1 MKKKVFLEKDCKKL
15 LFIVNP
21 VAGRKLYKKVF
32 PEMIQ
37 EFMEAGYL
45 VTTYLTQS
53 PSDAERY
60 AALCGADYDRVVC
73 LGGDGT
79 FAQAVAGLK
88 QCGKDMPVGYIP
100 AGSSNDFGA
109 LHGLSTDLVTA
120 AHDAVTGGV
129 KAVDCGT
136 FNDKLFIY
144 VAAFG
149 AFVATSYVT
158 PQDLKNAL
166 GRPAY
171 FLDVMREL
179 PRIKAEHMKVTANG
193 QTFEG
198 NYIFGAI
205 TNNTSVSGVV
215 SLPEG
220 TVVTDDGEFEVVL
233 IENLKTLPE
242 LGDTVYS
249 VLSGDFISKNITFFH
264 ASELTIEADNP
275 IDWTLD
281 GEYHQGPK
289 RHRLLYLLPIISF
302 SAPPGPARPQG
313 GCRPG

>member
-1 MKKKVFLEKDCKKL
+1 MKNKVLLEKDSKRL

-21 VAGRKLYKKVF
+21 VAGRKLYKKYF

-37 EFMEAGYL
+37 QFMEAGYL

-79 FAQAVAGLK
+79 FAQVVAGLK
-88 QCGKDMPVGYIP
+88 RCGKDMPVGYVP
-100 AGSSNDFGA
+100 AGSSNDFGS
-109 LHGLSTDLVTA
+109 LHGLSADLVTA
-120 AHDAVTGGV
+120 AHDAVTGQV
-129 KAVDCGT
+129 KAVDMGT
-136 FNDKLFIY
+136 FNDRFFVY

-171 FLDVMREL
+171 FLDVVREL
-179 PRIKAEHMKVTANG
+179 PRIKAEHLKVTANG

-205 TNNTSVSGVV
+205 TNNTNVSGVV

-233 IENLKTLPE
+233 IESLTTLPE
-242 LGDTVYS
+242 LSDAVYS
-249 VLSGDFISKNITFFH
+249 VLSGDFISQQITFFH
-264 ASELTIEADNP
+264 ARELTIEADNP
-275 IDWTLD
+275 MDWTLD
-281 GEYHQGPK
+281 GEYHRGDRVVKIENHKQSLKVYVPEAEAPGEP
-289 RHRLLYLLPIISF
+289 LP
-302 SAPPGPARPQG
+302 
-313 GCRPG
+313 

>member
-1 MKKKVFLEKDCKKL
+1 MKKKVFLDKNSKKL

-21 VAGRKLYKKVF
+21 VAGRKIYKRFF

-37 EFMEAGYL
+37 QFMEAGYL

-53 PSDAERY
+53 PDDAERY

-79 FAQAVAGLK
+79 FAQVVSGIK
-88 QCGKDMPVGYIP
+88 QCGKDMPIGYIP
-100 AGSSNDFGA
+100 AGSSNDFGS
-109 LHGLSTDLVTA
+109 LHGLSSDLVAA
-120 AHDAVTGGV
+120 AHDAVTGRV

-136 FNDKLFIY
+136 FNDRLFIY

-149 AFVATSYVT
+149 AFIATSYVT
-158 PQDLKNAL
+158 SQDLKNAL

-179 PRIKAEHMKVTANG
+179 PRIKAEHMRITANG
-193 QTFEG
+193 QTYEG
-198 NYIFGAI
+198 DYIFGAV

-220 TVVTDDGEFEVVL
+220 TVVTDDGKFEVVL
-233 IENLKTLPE
+233 IENLTTLPE
-242 LGDTVYS
+242 LSDTVYS
-249 VLSGDFISKNITFFH
+249 VLSGDFISQQITFFH
-264 ASELTIEADNP
+264 ASEITIESDNP

-281 GEYHQGPK
+281 GEYQKGD
-289 RHRLLYLLPIISF
+289 LLVKIKNHKQALHVYTPEASVPEEPLP
-302 SAPPGPARPQG
+302 
-313 GCRPG
+313 

>member
-1 MKKKVFLEKDCKKL
+1 MKKKVLLEKDSQKL

-79 FAQAVAGLK
+79 FAQVVAGLK

-198 NYIFGAI
+198 DYIFGAI

-264 ASELTIEADNP
+264 ASEITIEADNP

-281 GEYHQGPK
+281 GEYHQGDLVVKIENHKQSLKVYVPEAAAPEEP
-289 RHRLLYLLPIISF
+289 LP
-302 SAPPGPARPQG
+302 
-313 GCRPG
+313 

>member
-79 FAQAVAGLK
+79 FAQVVAGLK

-220 TVVTDDGEFEVVL
+220 TVVTDDGEFEVVR

-281 GEYHQGPK
+281 GEYHQGDLVVKIENHKQSLKVYVPEAAAPEEP
-289 RHRLLYLLPIISF
+289 LP
-302 SAPPGPARPQG
+302 
-313 GCRPG
+313 

>member
-1 MKKKVFLEKDCKKL
+1 MKKKAFLEKDSKRL

-21 VAGRKLYKKVF
+21 VAGRKLYKRSF

-37 EFMEAGYL
+37 AFMEAGYL

-79 FAQAVAGLK
+79 FAQVVAGLK
-88 QCGKDMPVGYIP
+88 QCGKDVAVGYIP
-100 AGSSNDFGA
+100 AGSSHDFGA
-109 LHGLSTDLVTA
+109 LHGLSADLVTA
-120 AHDAVTGGV
+120 ARDAASDHI

-136 FNDKLFIY
+136 FNDRLFIY

-149 AFVATSYVT
+149 AFIATAYAT

-179 PRIKAEHMKVTANG
+179 PRIKAEHMKITANG

-198 NYIFGAI
+198 DYIFGAI

-220 TVVTDDGEFEVVL
+220 SVVTDDGKFEVVL

-242 LGDTVYS
+242 LSDAVYS
-249 VLSGDFISKNITFFH
+249 VLSGDFISKQITFLH
-264 ASELTIEADNP
+264 ASEILIESNNP

-281 GEYHQGPK
+281 GEYQKGDLVVKIENHQQALRVYVPEQGVPEEP
-289 RHRLLYLLPIISF
+289 LP
-302 SAPPGPARPQG
+302 
-313 GCRPG
+313 

>member
-1 MKKKVFLEKDCKKL
+1 MKKKVFLEKDSKKL

-53 PSDAERY
+53 PRDAERY

-79 FAQAVAGLK
+79 FAQVVSGLK
-88 QCGKDMPVGYIP
+88 HCGKDMAVGYIP
-100 AGSSNDFGA
+100 AGSSNDFGS
-109 LHGLSTDLVTA
+109 LHGLSSDLVTA
-120 AHDAVTGGV
+120 AHDAVTGQI
-129 KAVDCGT
+129 KAVDSGT
-136 FNDKLFIY
+136 FNDKPFIY

-179 PRIKAEHMKVTANG
+179 PRIKAEHLKVTANG
-193 QTFEG
+193 RTFEG
-198 NYIFGAI
+198 DYIFGAV

-220 TVVTDDGEFEVVL
+220 TVITDDGKFEVVL
-233 IENLKTLPE
+233 SENLTTLPE
-242 LGDTVYS
+242 LSDAVYS
-249 VLSGDFISKNITFFH
+249 VLSGDFVSQQITFFH
-264 ASELTIEADNP
+264 ASELTIEAEGP
-275 IDWTLD
+275 MDWTLD
-281 GEYHQGPK
+281 GEYHRGDKLVEIVNHKQSLKVYVPEAVAPGEP
-289 RHRLLYLLPIISF
+289 LP
-302 SAPPGPARPQG
+302 
-313 GCRPG
+313 

>member
-1 MKKKVFLEKDCKKL
+1 MKKKVFLDKDSKKL

-21 VAGRKLYKKVF
+21 VAGRKVYKRFF

-37 EFMEAGYL
+37 QFMEAGYL

-53 PSDAERY
+53 PDDAERY

-79 FAQAVAGLK
+79 FAQVVSGIK
-88 QCGKDMPVGYIP
+88 QCGKDMPIGYIP
-100 AGSSNDFGA
+100 AGSSNDFGS
-109 LHGLSTDLVTA
+109 LHGLSSDLVAA
-120 AHDAVTGGV
+120 AHDAVTGRV

-136 FNDKLFIY
+136 FNDRLFIY

-149 AFVATSYVT
+149 AFIATSYVT
-158 PQDLKNAL
+158 SQDLKNAL

-179 PRIKAEHMKVTANG
+179 PRIKAEHMRITANG
-193 QTFEG
+193 QTYEG
-198 NYIFGAI
+198 DYIFGAV

-220 TVVTDDGEFEVVL
+220 TVVTDDGKFEVL
-233 IENLKTLPE
+233 IENLTTLPE
-242 LGDTVYS
+242 LSDTVYS
-249 VLSGDFISKNITFFH
+249 VLSGDFISQQITFFH
-264 ASELTIEADNP
+264 ASEITIESDNP

-281 GEYHQGPK
+281 GEYQKGD
-289 RHRLLYLLPIISF
+289 LLVKIKNHKQALHVYAPEAGVPEEPLP
-302 SAPPGPARPQG
+302 
-313 GCRPG
+313 

>member
-1 MKKKVFLEKDCKKL
+1 MKKKVFLDRDSKKL

-21 VAGRKLYKKVF
+21 VAGRKLYKRYF

-37 EFMEAGYL
+37 KFMEAGYL
-45 VTTYLTQS
+45 VTTYLTQG
-53 PSDAERY
+53 PEDAERY

-79 FAQAVAGLK
+79 FAQVVAGLK

-281 GEYHQGPK
+281 GEYHQGDLVVKIENHKQSLKVYVPEAAAPEEP
-289 RHRLLYLLPIISF
+289 LP
-302 SAPPGPARPQG
+302 
-313 GCRPG
+313 

>member
-1 MKKKVFLEKDCKKL
+1 MKKKVMLEKDSQRL

-21 VAGRKLYKKVF
+21 VAGRKVYKKVF

-37 EFMEAGYL
+37 QFMEAGYL

-79 FAQAVAGLK
+79 FAQVVSGLRR
-88 QCGKDMPVGYIP
+88 CGKDMPVGYIP

-120 AHDAVTGGV
+120 AHDAVTGHV
-129 KAVDCGT
+129 KAVDLGT
-136 FNDKLFIY
+136 FNEKPFVY

-193 QTFEG
+193 QTYEG
-198 NYIFGAI
+198 NYIFGAV
-205 TNNTSVSGVV
+205 TNNISVSGVV

-220 TVVTDDGEFEVVL
+220 TVVTDDGKFEVVL

-242 LGDTVYS
+242 LSDAVYS
-249 VLSGDFISKNITFFH
+249 VLSGDFISQQITFFH
-264 ASELTIEADNP
+264 ASEITIEADNP
-275 IDWTLD
+275 LDWTLD
-281 GEYHQGPK
+281 GEYQKGDLTVTIRNHKQALRVYAPETSV
-289 RHRLLYLLPIISF
+289 LP
-302 SAPPGPARPQG
+302 
-313 GCRPG
+313 

>member
-79 FAQAVAGLK
+79 FAQVVAGLK

-129 KAVDCGT
+129 KTVDCGT

-281 GEYHQGPK
+281 GEYHQGDLVVKIENHKQSLKVYVPEAAAPGEP
-289 RHRLLYLLPIISF
+289 LP
-302 SAPPGPARPQG
+302 
-313 GCRPG
+313 

>member
-1 MKKKVFLEKDCKKL
+1 MKKKVFLDKDSKKL

-21 VAGRKLYKKVF
+21 VAGRKVYKRFF

-37 EFMEAGYL
+37 QFMEAGYL

-53 PSDAERY
+53 PDDAERY

-79 FAQAVAGLK
+79 FAQVVSGIK
-88 QCGKDMPVGYIP
+88 QCGKDMPIGYIP
-100 AGSSNDFGA
+100 AGSSNDFGS
-109 LHGLSTDLVTA
+109 LHGLSSDLVAA
-120 AHDAVTGGV
+120 AHDAVTGRV

-136 FNDKLFIY
+136 FNDRLFIY

-149 AFVATSYVT
+149 AFIATSYVT
-158 PQDLKNAL
+158 SQDLKNAL

-179 PRIKAEHMKVTANG
+179 PRIKAEHMRITANG
-193 QTFEG
+193 QTYEG
-198 NYIFGAI
+198 DYIFGAV

-220 TVVTDDGEFEVVL
+220 TVVTDDGKFEVVL
-233 IENLKTLPE
+233 IENLTTLPE
-242 LGDTVYS
+242 LSDTVYS
-249 VLSGDFISKNITFFH
+249 VLSGDFISQQITFFH
-264 ASELTIEADNP
+264 ASEITIESDNP

-281 GEYHQGPK
+281 GEYQKGN
-289 RHRLLYLLPIISF
+289 LLVKIKNHKQALHVYTPEAGVPEEPLP
-302 SAPPGPARPQG
+302 
-313 GCRPG
+313 

>member
-73 LGGDGT
+73 LGCDGT
-79 FAQAVAGLK
+79 FAQVVAGLK

-281 GEYHQGPK
+281 GEYHQGDLVVKIENHKQSLKVYVPEAAAPEEP
-289 RHRLLYLLPIISF
+289 LP
-302 SAPPGPARPQG
+302 
-313 GCRPG
+313 

>member
-1 MKKKVFLEKDCKKL
+1 MKKKFFLEKDCKKL

-79 FAQAVAGLK
+79 FAQVVAGLK

-171 FLDVMREL
+171 FLDVMRGL

-281 GEYHQGPK
+281 GEYHQGDLVVKIENHKQSLKVYVPEAAA
-289 RHRLLYLLPIISF
+289 LEEPLP
-302 SAPPGPARPQG
+302 
-313 GCRPG
+313 

>member
-1 MKKKVFLEKDCKKL
+1 MKKKVLLEKDSQRL

-79 FAQAVAGLK
+79 FAQVVAGLRR
-88 QCGKDMPVGYIP
+88 CGRDMPVGYIP

-109 LHGLSTDLVTA
+109 LHGLSSDMVTA
-120 AHDAVTGGV
+120 ARDAVTGHV
-129 KAVDCGT
+129 KAIDSGT
-136 FNDKLFIY
+136 FNDRPFVY

-179 PRIKAEHMKVTANG
+179 PRIKAEHLRVTANG
-193 QTFEG
+193 RTFEG

-205 TNNTSVSGVV
+205 TNNVSVSGVV

-220 TVVTDDGEFEVVL
+220 AVVTDDGAFEVVL
-233 IENLKTLPE
+233 IENLTTLPE
-242 LGDTVYS
+242 LSDTVYS
-249 VLSGDFISKNITFFH
+249 VLTGDFISQQITFFH
-264 ASELTIEADNP
+264 ASELTIEADEAM
-275 IDWTLD
+275 DWTLD
-281 GEYHQGPK
+281 GEYHRGDLVVK
-289 RHRLLYLLPIISF
+289 IENHRQSLKVYVPEAGVPEEPLP
-302 SAPPGPARPQG
+302 
-313 GCRPG
+313 

>member
-79 FAQAVAGLK
+79 FAQVVAGLK

-249 VLSGDFISKNITFFH
+249 VLSGDFISKSITFFH

-281 GEYHQGPK
+281 GEYHQGDLVVKIENHKQSLKVYVPEAAAPEEP
-289 RHRLLYLLPIISF
+289 LP
-302 SAPPGPARPQG
+302 
-313 GCRPG
+313 

>member
-1 MKKKVFLEKDCKKL
+1 MKKKAVLDRDSKRL

-21 VAGRKLYKKVF
+21 VAGRKLYKRYF

-37 EFMEAGYL
+37 VFMEAGYL

-53 PSDAERY
+53 PDDAERY

-79 FAQAVAGLK
+79 FAQVLSGLR

-100 AGSSNDFGA
+100 AGSSNDFGN
-109 LHGLSTDLVTA
+109 LHGLSSDLVTA
-120 AHDAVTGGV
+120 AHDAVTGRV
-129 KAVDCGT
+129 KQVDYGT
-136 FNDKLFIY
+136 FNGQLFVY

-149 AFVATSYVT
+149 AFSATAYATS
-158 PQDLKNAL
+158 QDLKNAL

-220 TVVTDDGEFEVVL
+220 TVVTDDGAFEVVL
-233 IENLKTLPE
+233 IENLTTLPE
-242 LGDTVYS
+242 LGDAVYS
-249 VLSGDFISKNITFFH
+249 VLSGDFISKQITFFH

-281 GEYHQGPK
+281 GEYHRAGLVVEIQNHKQSLHVYVPEEAA
-289 RHRLLYLLPIISF
+289 YEEPLP
-302 SAPPGPARPQG
+302 
-313 GCRPG
+313 

>member
-79 FAQAVAGLK
+79 FAQVVAGLK

-129 KAVDCGT
+129 KAVDCGI

-281 GEYHQGPK
+281 GEYHQGDLVVKIENHKQSLKVYVPEAAAPEEP
-289 RHRLLYLLPIISF
+289 LP
-302 SAPPGPARPQG
+302 
-313 GCRPG
+313 

>member
-1 MKKKVFLEKDCKKL
+1 MKQKVLLERDSKKL

-21 VAGRKLYKKVF
+21 VAGRKIYKKFF
-32 PEMIQ
+32 PEIIQ
-37 EFMEAGYL
+37 AFMEAGYL

-79 FAQAVAGLK
+79 FAQVVAGLRR
-88 QCGKDMPVGYIP
+88 CGRDMPVGYIP

-109 LHGLSTDLVTA
+109 LHGLSSDMVTA
-120 AHDAVTGGV
+120 ARDAVTGHV
-129 KAVDCGT
+129 KAIDSGT
-136 FNDKLFIY
+136 FNDRPFVY

-179 PRIKAEHMKVTANG
+179 PRIKAEHLRVTANG
-193 QTFEG
+193 RTFEG

-205 TNNTSVSGVV
+205 TNNVSVSGVV

-220 TVVTDDGEFEVVL
+220 AVVTDDGAFEVVL
-233 IENLKTLPE
+233 IENLTTLPE
-242 LGDTVYS
+242 LSDTVYS
-249 VLSGDFISKNITFFH
+249 VLTGDFISQQITFFH

-275 IDWTLD
+275 MDWTLD
-281 GEYHQGPK
+281 GEYHRGDLVVK
-289 RHRLLYLLPIISF
+289 IENHRQSLKVYVPEEAAPEEPLP
-302 SAPPGPARPQG
+302 
-313 GCRPG
+313 

>member
-1 MKKKVFLEKDCKKL
+1 MKKKFFLEKDCKKL

-79 FAQAVAGLK
+79 FAQVVAGLK

-281 GEYHQGPK
+281 GEYHQGDLVVKIENHKQSLKVYVPEAAA
-289 RHRLLYLLPIISF
+289 LEEPLP
-302 SAPPGPARPQG
+302 
-313 GCRPG
+313 

>member
-1 MKKKVFLEKDCKKL
+1 MKKKVSLDKDSKKL

-21 VAGRKLYKKVF
+21 VAGRKVYKRYF

-37 EFMEAGYL
+37 QFMEAGYL

-53 PSDAERY
+53 PDDAERY

-79 FAQAVAGLK
+79 FAQVVAGLK

-281 GEYHQGPK
+281 GEYHQGDLVVKIENHKQSLKVYVPEAAAPEEP
-289 RHRLLYLLPIISF
+289 LP
-302 SAPPGPARPQG
+302 
-313 GCRPG
+313 

>member
-1 MKKKVFLEKDCKKL
+1 MKKKVRLDKDSKKL

-21 VAGRKLYKKVF
+21 VAGRKVYKRYF

-37 EFMEAGYL
+37 QFMEAGYL

-53 PSDAERY
+53 PDDAERY

-79 FAQAVAGLK
+79 FAQVISGIK
-88 QCGKDMPVGYIP
+88 QCGKDMAVGYIP

-109 LHGLSTDLVTA
+109 LHGLSTDLVAA
-120 AHDAVTGGV
+120 AHDAVRGHV
-129 KAVDCGT
+129 KQVDCGT
-136 FNDKLFIY
+136 FNDQLFVY

-149 AFVATSYVT
+149 AFIATSYAT
-158 PQDLKNAL
+158 PQDLKNTL

-198 NYIFGAI
+198 DYIFGAI

-220 TVVTDDGEFEVVL
+220 AVVTDDGKFEVVL
-233 IENLKTLPE
+233 IENLTTLPE
-242 LGDTVYS
+242 LSDTVYS
-249 VLSGDFISKNITFFH
+249 VLSGDFISQQITFFH
-264 ASELTIEADNP
+264 ASEITIEAENP
-275 IDWTLD
+275 FDWTLD
-281 GEYHQGPK
+281 GEYQKGSTLVHIQN
-289 RHRLLYLLPIISF
+289 HRQALRVYAPETGAPGEPLP
-302 SAPPGPARPQG
+302 
-313 GCRPG
+313 

>member
-1 MKKKVFLEKDCKKL
+1 MKKKAFLNKGSKRL

-21 VAGRKLYKKVF
+21 VAGRKIFKRFF

-37 EFMEAGYL
+37 AFMEAGFL
-45 VTTYLTQS
+45 VTTYLTQD
-53 PSDAERY
+53 PNDAERY

-79 FAQAVAGLK
+79 FGQVFSGLCR
-88 QCGKDMPVGYIP
+88 CGKDMPIGYIP
-100 AGSSNDFGA
+100 AGSSNDFGS
-109 LHGLSTDLVTA
+109 LHHLSSDLVA
-120 AHDAVTGGV
+120 AASDAASENVR
-129 KAVDCGT
+129 AVDSGT
-136 FNDKLFIY
+136 FNGKPFIY

-149 AFVATSYVT
+149 AFIATSYVT
-158 PQDLKNAL
+158 SQDLKNAL

-171 FLDVMREL
+171 FLDVVREL
-179 PRIKAEHMKVTANG
+179 PRIKAEHMKITANG
-193 QTFEG
+193 QTYEG

-220 TVVTDDGEFEVVL
+220 TVITDDGEFEVVL

-242 LGDTVYS
+242 LSDAVYS
-249 VLSGDFISKNITFFH
+249 VLSGDFISRQITFFH
-264 ASELTIEADNP
+264 ARELTIEADNP

-281 GEYHQGPK
+281 GEYHKGDTLVTVRNLKQSLKFYAPK
-289 RHRLLYLLPIISF
+289 ESIPGEPLP
-302 SAPPGPARPQG
+302 
-313 GCRPG
+313 

>member
-79 FAQAVAGLK
+79 FAQVVAGLK

-249 VLSGDFISKNITFFH
+249 VLSGDFISQQITFFH
-264 ASELTIEADNP
+264 ASEITIESDNP

-281 GEYHQGPK
+281 GEYQKGD
-289 RHRLLYLLPIISF
+289 LLVKIKNHKQALHVYAPEAGVPEEPLP
-302 SAPPGPARPQG
+302 
-313 GCRPG
+313 

>member
-1 MKKKVFLEKDCKKL
+1 MKKKVFLDKNSKKL

-21 VAGRKLYKKVF
+21 VAGRKVYKRFF

-37 EFMEAGYL
+37 QFMEAGYL

-53 PSDAERY
+53 PDDAERY

-79 FAQAVAGLK
+79 FAQVVSGIK
-88 QCGKDMPVGYIP
+88 QCGKDMPIGYIP
-100 AGSSNDFGA
+100 AGSSNDFGS
-109 LHGLSTDLVTA
+109 LHGLSSDLVA
-120 AHDAVTGGV
+120 AARDAVTGQV

-136 FNDKLFIY
+136 FNDRLFIY

-149 AFVATSYVT
+149 AFIATSYVT
-158 PQDLKNAL
+158 SQDLKNAL

-179 PRIKAEHMKVTANG
+179 PRIKAEHMRITANG
-193 QTFEG
+193 QTYEG
-198 NYIFGAI
+198 DYIFGAV

-220 TVVTDDGEFEVVL
+220 TVVTDDGKFEVVL
-233 IENLKTLPE
+233 IENLTTLPE
-242 LGDTVYS
+242 LSDTVYS
-249 VLSGDFISKNITFFH
+249 VLSGDFISQQITFFH
-264 ASELTIEADNP
+264 ASEITIESDNP

-281 GEYHQGPK
+281 GEYQKGD
-289 RHRLLYLLPIISF
+289 LLVKIKNHKQALHVYAPEAGVPEEPLP
-302 SAPPGPARPQG
+302 
-313 GCRPG
+313 

>member
-1 MKKKVFLEKDCKKL
+1 MKKKVFLDRDSKKL

-21 VAGRKLYKKVF
+21 VAGRKLYKRYF

-37 EFMEAGYL
+37 QFMEAGYL
-45 VTTYLTQS
+45 VTTYLTQG
-53 PSDAERY
+53 PEDAERY

-79 FAQAVAGLK
+79 FAQVVSGIRR
-88 QCGKDMPVGYIP
+88 CGKDMAVGYIP
-100 AGSSNDFGA
+100 AGSSNDFGS
-109 LHGLSTDLVTA
+109 LHGLSSDLVA
-120 AHDAVTGGV
+120 AARDAVTGQE
-129 KAVDCGT
+129 KAVDSGT
-136 FNDKLFIY
+136 FNEKDFIY

-281 GEYHQGPK
+281 GEYHQGDLVVKIENHKQSLKVYVPEAAAPEEP
-289 RHRLLYLLPIISF
+289 LP
-302 SAPPGPARPQG
+302 
-313 GCRPG
+313 

>member
-1 MKKKVFLEKDCKKL
+1 MKKVFLEKDCKKL

-79 FAQAVAGLK
+79 FAQVVAGLK

-281 GEYHQGPK
+281 GEYHQGDLVVKIENHKQSLKVYVPEAAAPEEP
-289 RHRLLYLLPIISF
+289 LP
-302 SAPPGPARPQG
+302 
-313 GCRPG
+313 

>member
-1 MKKKVFLEKDCKKL
+1 MKKKVFLEKDSKKL

-21 VAGRKLYKKVF
+21 VAGRKLYKRSF

-37 EFMEAGYL
+37 AFMEAGYL

-79 FAQAVAGLK
+79 FAQVVAGLK
-88 QCGKDMPVGYIP
+88 QCGKDVAVGYIP

-109 LHGLSTDLVTA
+109 LHGLSSDLVTA
-120 AHDAVTGGV
+120 ARDAASDHI

-136 FNDKLFIY
+136 FNDRLFIY

-149 AFVATSYVT
+149 AFIATAYAT

-179 PRIKAEHMKVTANG
+179 PRIKAEHMKITANG

-198 NYIFGAI
+198 DYIFGAI

-220 TVVTDDGEFEVVL
+220 SVVTDDGKFEVVL

-242 LGDTVYS
+242 LSDAVYS
-249 VLSGDFISKNITFFH
+249 VLSGDFISKQITFLH
-264 ASELTIEADNP
+264 ASEILIESNNP

-281 GEYHQGPK
+281 GEYQKGDLVVKIENHQQALKVYVPEQGVPEEP
-289 RHRLLYLLPIISF
+289 LP
-302 SAPPGPARPQG
+302 
-313 GCRPG
+313 

>member
-1 MKKKVFLEKDCKKL
+1 MKKKVLLERDSQRL

-60 AALCGADYDRVVC
+60 AALCGADFDRVVC

-79 FAQAVAGLK
+79 FAQVVSGLRR
-88 QCGKDMPVGYIP
+88 CGKDMPVGYIP

-109 LHGLSTDLVTA
+109 LHGLSTDMVTA
-120 AHDAVTGGV
+120 ARDAVTGHV
-129 KAVDCGT
+129 KAVDLGT
-136 FNDKLFIY
+136 FNDKPFIY

-179 PRIKAEHMKVTANG
+179 PRIKAEHMRITANG
-193 QTFEG
+193 QTYEG
-198 NYIFGAI
+198 DYIFGSV

-215 SLPEG
+215 SLPDG
-220 TVVTDDGEFEVVL
+220 SVVTDDGLYEVVL

-242 LGDTVYS
+242 LGDAVYS
-249 VLSGDFISKNITFFH
+249 VLSGDFISKQITFLH
-264 ASELTIEADNP
+264 ASEITIEADTP

-281 GEYHQGPK
+281 GEYHRGDLVVKIVNHKQALKVYVPEGEAPGEP
-289 RHRLLYLLPIISF
+289 LP
-302 SAPPGPARPQG
+302 
-313 GCRPG
+313 